1 MLPVRQIHNTGIGN
15 VDPEEREAAAVSQR
29 LRTSQSRGISGTAG
43 ETFALEVFEKEKAMK
58 HIEDISIG
66 AKLVKAQLLGNIQSY
81 ITIATDGESV
91 FCVGNGQNDD
101 IPVLMVEGIFTLYSS
116 PEKREEIAGRILT
129 SVRRLNA
136 ISDEKGKKD
145 AH

>member
-1 MLPVRQIHNTGIGN
+1 
-15 VDPEEREAAAVSQR
+15 
-29 LRTSQSRGISGTAG
+29 
-43 ETFALEVFEKEKAMK
+43 MK

-91 FCVGNGQNDD
+91 FCVGIGKNEDL
-101 IPVLMVEGIFTLYSS
+101 PVLMVEGIFTLYSS
-116 PEKREEIAGRILT
+116 PEKREEIARRILT

>member
-1 MLPVRQIHNTGIGN
+1 MLPVRKIHNTGIRD
-15 VDPEEREAAAVSQR
+15 VDKKRRQTAAMSSG
-29 LRTSQSRGISGTAG
+29 LRSAKSHSISETAG
-43 ETFALEVFEKEKAMK
+43 KAFALEVFEKEKAMK

-101 IPVLMVEGIFTLYSS
+101 LPVLMVEGIFTLYSS